1 MDLLRGPGL
10 ALFAVL
16 LVAVPASA
24 QSATLDLIETPDV
37 VVANEAGEAFESPS
51 YPFTA
56 TVRLT
61 NGEERKNISLQAITY
76 IDKSVDG
83 CPQEGTDHPPPRIY
97 LVRKQF
103 DLNAGES
110 RTIGGSTNPE
120 VASQEPDRYWPLVVS
135 KTYKDRDGNNI
146 SYEEGEHSF
155 CIVAIDVDRAQ
166 ECPSLREC
174 TLDRA
179 AFEAYVRRN
188 NQAPAITDLSFR
200 PDNPRVGQSTVL
212 SAEAVDNSTTP
223 RQDTLSYTWVI
234 RGERLSG
241 STVQHAFDSQG
252 FQEVRLE
259 VSDGFDTV
267 NRTVEVPVGNVSRPS
282 EDTSSDVPAPGA
294 VAVAAV
300 LAGLAVVRRRS

>member
-16 LVAVPASA
+16 LIAAPTSA
-24 QSATLDLIETPDV
+24 QSVTIDLIETPDV
-37 VVANEAGEAFESPS
+37 VVANEPEETFESPS

-56 TVRLT
+56 TVRVT
-61 NGEERKNISLQAITY
+61 NGEERKNVSLQAITY
-76 IDKSVDG
+76 IDKDVDG
-83 CPQEGTDHPPPRIY
+83 CPQEGTDHPPPRIF
-97 LVRKQF
+97 LVRKQV
-103 DLNAGES
+103 DLAAGES
-110 RTIGGSTNPE
+110 RTIGGSANPE
-120 VASQEPDRYWPLVVS
+120 IASEEPDRYWPLVVS
-135 KTYKDRDGNNI
+135 KTYRDRDGTNV

-155 CIVAIDVDRAQ
+155 CVVAIDVDRAE

-188 NQAPAITDLSFR
+188 NAPPAITEVDVR

-223 RQDTLSYTWVI
+223 RQDPLSYTWVI

-241 STVQHAFDSQG
+241 STVQHAFASQG

-267 NRTVEVPVGNVSRPS
+267 NRTIEIPVGDVSRPS
-282 EDTSSDVPAPGA
+282 DDDGSPVPAPTG
-294 VAVAAV
+294 VAVVAV
-300 LAGLAVVRRRS
+300 LAGLAVARRRL